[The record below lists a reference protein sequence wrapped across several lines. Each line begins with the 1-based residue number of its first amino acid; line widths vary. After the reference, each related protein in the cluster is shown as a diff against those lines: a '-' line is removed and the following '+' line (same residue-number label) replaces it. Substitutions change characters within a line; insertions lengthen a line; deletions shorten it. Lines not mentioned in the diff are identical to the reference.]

1 MHVSTSF
8 PIHREREREEVIV
21 VDRSLVAV
29 RRRRYIERHTQS
41 SWTVVGVVATRRE
54 QQLQTK
60 RRRFPKLPAPVGHDI
75 VFLELVVAMGWCP
88 YNAHTYTHRH
98 TQTQTCVFSEVC
110 VRETHSIILNM

>member
-21 VDRSLVAV
+21 VDRPLVAV

-41 SWTVVGVVATRRE
+41 SLTSVGVVATRRE
-54 QQLQTK
+54 KQLQTN
-60 RRRFPKLPAPVGHDI
+60 RRRFPKLPAPVRHDL

-88 YNAHTYTHRH
+88 
-98 TQTQTCVFSEVC
+98 
-110 VRETHSIILNM
+110 